1 MDKFAGK
8 GDSGSAVI
16 TAEGGFVGIVFAIV
30 DVDEISV
37 GVDVQTKVPD
47 ILTIG
52 RRRRSDGS
60 VNDHGLWTDWFISKS
75 FLLVECAEIVRKRA
89 HIEGEISPT
98 D

>member
-1 MDKFAGK
+1 M
-8 GDSGSAVI
+8 
-16 TAEGGFVGIVFAIV
+16 
-30 DVDEISV
+30 DVDEIS
-37 GVDVQTKVPD
+37 VDVQTKVPD

-89 HIEGEISPT
+89 RIEGEISPT